1 MYDIYVYLCIVA
13 LMQHDQIK
21 NEFVKQGGLDILVP
35 FIRDSDISKQSPKQ
49 LEDAMEILWSS
60 TFNNPEA
67 LSTLQK
73 DAQFLKHVNE
83 ILGSAKTNA
92 NSSLEKAAEGLI
104 WKVEKE
110 EKFKQQQAE
119 EAERKKEEKKRKA
132 EETGVEE
139 EEEEEQYDC
148 MISYSWADMDLAH
161 QIFHHLTEKLG
172 YKVWLDQEQ
181 MHGSTIEAMVC
192 SHTSILILNNVFS
205 CLFVG
210 KCSRR
215 CSIYSHVYV

>member
-1 MYDIYVYLCIVA
+1 
-13 LMQHDQIK
+13 MQHEQVK
-21 NEFVKQGGLDILVP
+21 NEFVKQDGLGVLIP
-35 FIRDSDISKQSPKQ
+35 FIRDGDPNKQSPKQ
-49 LEDAMEILWSS
+49 LESALKILWSS
-60 TFNNPEA
+60 TFNNPQA
-67 LSTLQK
+67 LNTLQQ
-73 DAQFLKHVNE
+73 DAKFMSRVNE
-83 ILGSAKTNA
+83 LVANAKQNT

-110 EKFKQQQAE
+110 EKFKQQQ
-119 EAERKKEEKKRKA
+119 EEKKRKA

-161 QIFHHLTEKLG
+161 KIFHHLTEKLG

-192 SHTSILILNNVFS
+192 IHSLVILVNII
-205 CLFVG
+205 LFVFI
-210 KCSRR
+210 CRQMQWRVHSLF
-215 CSIYSHVYV
+215 

>member
-1 MYDIYVYLCIVA
+1 
-13 LMQHDQIK
+13 MQHEQVK
-21 NEFVKQGGLDILVP
+21 NEFVKQGGLGVLIP
-35 FIRDSDISKQSPKQ
+35 FIRDGDPNKQSPKQ
-49 LEDAMEILWSS
+49 LESALKILWSS
-60 TFNNPEA
+60 TFNNPQA
-67 LSTLQK
+67 LNTLQQ
-73 DAQFLKHVNE
+73 DAKFMSRVNE
-83 ILGSAKTNA
+83 LVANAKQNT

-110 EKFKQQQAE
+110 EKFKQQQ
-119 EAERKKEEKKRKA
+119 EEKKRKA

-161 QIFHHLTEKLG
+161 KIFHHLTEKLG

-192 SHTSILILNNVFS
+192 IHSLVILVNIILF
-205 CLFVG
+205 LFI
-210 KCSRR
+210 CRQMQ
-215 CSIYSHVYV
+215 

>member
-1 MYDIYVYLCIVA
+1 
-13 LMQHDQIK
+13 MQHEQVK
-21 NEFVKQGGLDILVP
+21 NEFVKQDGLGVLIP
-35 FIRDSDISKQSPKQ
+35 FIRDGDPNKQSPKQ
-49 LEDAMEILWSS
+49 LESALKILWSS
-60 TFNNPEA
+60 TFNNPQA
-67 LSTLQK
+67 LNTLQQ
-73 DAQFLKHVNE
+73 DAKFMSRVNE
-83 ILGSAKTNA
+83 LVANAKQNT

-110 EKFKQQQAE
+110 EKFKQQQ
-119 EAERKKEEKKRKA
+119 EEKKRKA

-161 QIFHHLTEKLG
+161 KIFHHLTEKLG

-192 SHTSILILNNVFS
+192 IHSLVILVNIILF
-205 CLFVG
+205 LFI
-210 KCSRR
+210 CRQMQ
-215 CSIYSHVYV
+215 

>member
-1 MYDIYVYLCIVA
+1 
-13 LMQHDQIK
+13 
-21 NEFVKQGGLDILVP
+21 
-35 FIRDSDISKQSPKQ
+35 
-49 LEDAMEILWSS
+49 
-60 TFNNPEA
+60 
-67 LSTLQK
+67 
-73 DAQFLKHVNE
+73 
-83 ILGSAKTNA
+83 
-92 NSSLEKAAEGLI
+92 LEKAAEGLI

-139 EEEEEQYDC
+139 EEEEEEQYDC

-161 QIFHHLTEKLG
+161 KIFHHLTEKLG

-192 SHTSILILNNVFS
+192 FHTSILILNSVFFS
-205 CLFVG
+205 YLLVG
-210 KCSRR
+210 KCS
-215 CSIYSHVYV
+215 